1 MGIRFWR
8 RRQDDAVD
16 ATASARV
23 GETERESRVT
33 DGMEIDGNGTRPDSL
48 SATEDPTSDESDDS
62 ASESSDSLPTAPEP
76 SDPEVAD
83 PEHAPGDSLESDA
96 SNAGPEVSDPSES
109 APVKEVSDDVS
120 QLDEQTS
127 LHVSSLVVTPA
138 GDDDRRAELM
148 ASLPATDESTPL
160 AAQLAVDAR
169 RRIDLQGRRFPRP
182 ASTRIITVANQKGGV
197 GKTTTTVNLAAGLA
211 QAGLNVLVIDNDP
224 QGNASTAL
232 GVEHR
237 AGTPSVY
244 EVLVDGDPLESAVQR
259 CPDIPTL
266 WCVPATIDLSGAE
279 IELVSLVS
287 RETRLRRAL
296 DTYLETRAAR
306 GEEPIDYVFVD
317 CPPSLGLLTVNAF
330 VVGRE
335 VLIPIQ
341 CEYYALEG
349 LSQLLKTI
357 ELIKAHLNPELHVST
372 ILLTMYDGRTNLA
385 QQVAAE
391 VREHFPEHTLRT
403 TVPRSVR
410 ISEAPSHGQTVMTYD
425 PGSTGALAYLEAARE
440 VAEQGEYT
448 EVVPEIASTADRGD
462 EGASDEAVG
471 SSEGWID
478 NGVAAE
484 VSVGGQEERR

>member
-1 MGIRFWR
+1 MTERPVEPEG
-8 RRQDDAVD
+8 RQDL
-16 ATASARV
+16 ATPQPILL
-23 GETERESRVT
+23 
-33 DGMEIDGNGTRPDSL
+33 DGGDM
-48 SATEDPTSDESDDS
+48 
-62 ASESSDSLPTAPEP
+62 
-76 SDPEVAD
+76 
-83 PEHAPGDSLESDA
+83 PG
-96 SNAGPEVSDPSES
+96 
-109 APVKEVSDDVS
+109 VK
-120 QLDEQTS
+120 T
-127 LHVSSLVVTPA
+127 
-138 GDDDRRAELM
+138 DDDRRAALM
-148 ASLPATDESTPL
+148 ASLPATDETTPL
-160 AAQLAVDAR
+160 AAQLAEDAR

-182 ASTRIITVANQKGGV
+182 VSTRIITVANQKGGV

-237 AGTPSVY
+237 AGTPSIY
-244 EVLVDGDPLESAVQR
+244 EVLVDGDPLSSAVQQ

-296 DTYLETRAAR
+296 DEYLAERER
-306 GEEPIDYVFVD
+306 EGLEPIDYVLVD

-357 ELIKAHLNPELHVST
+357 ELIKSHLNPGLHVST

-391 VREHFPEHTLRT
+391 VREHFPDQTLRT

-440 VAEQGEYT
+440 LTQRAENRVE
-448 EVVPEIASTADRGD
+448 DRGLENHHSDGDAPVSTTD
-462 EGASDEAVG
+462 EPAPS
-471 SSEGWID
+471 
-478 NGVAAE
+478 AARTDHE
-484 VSVGGQEERR
+484 FAGTIGGPGMRQEEQR